1 MRHRSGLTR
10 SAVVAAL
17 GFGVLFV
24 GSVPAHAEPV
34 DEQRSDVAA
43 EDQDRDRDESQTV
56 QCPICPPEIQQA
68 LAQLGPMP
76 EPGPLP
82 PVEWPAAEV
91 SVPVSVGVPAPPLP
105 PLVLS
110 PAAEAVLPELP
121 SPQLLAGPATLPAP
135 PELPPPPPPV
145 LLPPPPEPPRL
156 PPPPPPPGLPPPPWP
171 FG

>member
-1 MRHRSGLTR
+1 MQHRSRLTR
-10 SAVVAAL
+10 SAVVTAL
-17 GFGVLFV
+17 GFGVWLI

-34 DEQRSDVAA
+34 DSQRNDIAA
-43 EDQDRDRDESQTV
+43 EDQDRDRERDENQTV

-82 PVEWPAAEV
+82 PVDWPAAEV
-91 SVPVSVGVPAPPLP
+91 SVPVSVGLPAPPLP
-105 PLVLS
+105 PLVLGS
-110 PAAEAVLPELP
+110 AADAVLPELA
-121 SPQLLAGPATLPAP
+121 SPQLLP
-135 PELPPPPPPV
+135 PPPDLPPPPPPV

-171 FG
+171 LG